1 MGHEGLRAMGYG
13 MTSFAEQ
20 SRWYA
25 VFTRSRQERIAA
37 AMLDALG
44 IQQFL
49 PTTVE
54 LHQWSDRKQ
63 AVNLPLFPG
72 YLFVRI
78 NPSPETAL
86 RVRKVPGV
94 VDFVGNQSGPLSIP
108 DCEIEDIRTVLA
120 RGVQCSPHPF
130 LNEGDR
136 VRVVRGVLAGI
147 EGRFVRSGSKEQLII
162 SVEMIQRSLA
172 LNVSRQDVEP
182 VAIASMGTRD
192 FSKSMDG
199 SSSLSA

>member
-1 MGHEGLRAMGYG
+1 MATL
-13 MTSFAEQ
+13 TTNFAPE

-44 IQQFL
+44 VQQFL
-49 PTTVE
+49 PTTAQ
-54 LHQWSDRKQ
+54 LHQWTDRKQ
-63 AVNLPLFPG
+63 VVNLPLFPG
-72 YLFVRI
+72 YLFVHV

-94 VDFVGNQSGPLSIP
+94 VDFVGNHSGPLPIP
-108 DCEIEDIRTVLA
+108 DSQIEDIRTVLA
-120 RGVQCSPHPF
+120 KGVQCSPHPF
-130 LNEGDR
+130 PALEEGDR

-147 EGRFVRSGSKEQLII
+147 EGTFIRNGSKGQLII

-172 LNVSRQDVEP
+172 LNVSWQDVEP
-182 VAIASMGTRD
+182 IAPASIAARD
-192 FSKSMDG
+192 YCRSAPG
-199 SSSLSA
+199 SSSLPA